1 MDRWSRVGRSGCV
14 EFVFQSGLRQQY
26 ERHYEAIGKKT
37 PAMFEALREAIVA
50 GAIPGGARL
59 PSTRGMAAWYGL
71 SRGSVNIAYEM
82 LAAEGYVGARA
93 GSGTYV
99 AYAPAVLRAAGKRAD
114 EAVPALAP
122 WAMRLSEVPD
132 RRPGERSEFD
142 LTPGLADAGLFP
154 TDAWKRV
161 MFEEVRRFAGRQYE
175 DAFAPEG
182 HAPLREAIARHLIRE
197 RGIATD
203 PEQVV
208 ITNGSMQAI
217 ALLCMLLVREGDP
230 VVVENPGYGGIVR
243 GVRTAGGLPVPAK
256 ADLKGIVPRN
266 WDARLLF
273 VTPARQFPTGAVL
286 SPARRKQLIEW
297 ASERE
302 AYIVED
308 DYDSEFRWGGRPAEP
323 LKTLD
328 REGRVIYLG
337 SFSKTIASDLR
348 IGYAV
353 VPQALAEPFRRAKY
367 WIEPHPSAIMEQRA
381 LARFMSEGGYAR
393 HLRAMQRTIGRRLAA
408 FRHALQEAAG
418 DCFELYPSDA
428 GLQLFARWRGD
439 PDGYARLKSEAAA
452 LGVTWA
458 DGSAY
463 WWHGEAPASA
473 LFGFAHLPEE
483 TLAEAVR
490 RIRAALDK
498 QTGG

>member
-1 MDRWSRVGRSGCV
+1 M
-14 EFVFQSGLRQQY
+14 EFVFQTGLLQRY
-26 ERHYEAIGKKT
+26 ERHYETIGKKT
-37 PAMFEALREAIVA
+37 PAMFEALREAIVT

-82 LAAEGYVGARA
+82 LAAEGYVGART

-99 AYAPAVLRAAGKRAD
+99 TYAPAVLRAPGKRAD
-114 EAVPALAP
+114 EAVPVLAP

-132 RRPGERSEFD
+132 RHGGAASEID
-142 LTPGLADAGLFP
+142 LNPGLADAGLFP

-161 MFEEVRRFAGRQYE
+161 MYEEVRRFAGRQYE
-175 DAFAPEG
+175 DAFVPEG
-182 HAPLREAIARHLIRE
+182 HMPLREAIAQHLVRE
-197 RGIATD
+197 RGIATTPD
-203 PEQVV
+203 QVV

-230 VVVENPGYGGIVR
+230 VVIENPSYAGIVR
-243 GVRTAGGLPVPAK
+243 GVRTAGGLPVPART
-256 ADLKGIVPRN
+256 DPEGIVPQP

-273 VTPARQFPTGAVL
+273 VTPGRQFPTGAVL

-297 ASERE
+297 ASERG

-308 DYDSEFRWGGRPAEP
+308 DYDSEFRWGGRPVEP

-328 REGRVIYLG
+328 REGRVVYLG

-381 LARFMSEGGYAR
+381 LARFMAEGGYAR
-393 HLRAMQRTIGRRLAA
+393 HLRAMQRAIGRRLAA
-408 FRHALQEAAG
+408 FRLALQDAVG
-418 DCFELYPSDA
+418 DDFELYPSDA
-428 GLQLFARWRGD
+428 GLQLFARWRGEAEA
-439 PDGYARLKSEAAA
+439 YKRLKREAGA

-458 DGSAY
+458 DGSSY
-463 WWHGEAPASA
+463 WWHGEGPASA

-490 RIRAALDK
+490 RIGAALDK
-498 QTGG
+498 

>member
-1 MDRWSRVGRSGCV
+1 MD
-14 EFVFQSGLRQQY
+14 FVYETELRRRY
-26 ERHYEAIGKKT
+26 DRHYEAIGKKT

-59 PSTRGMAAWYGL
+59 PSTREMAAGYGL

-82 LAAEGYVGARA
+82 LAAEGYVGARM

-99 AYAPAVLRAAGKRAD
+99 TYAPAVLRVSGKRPD
-114 EAVPALAP
+114 EAVPALTP
-122 WAMRLSEVPD
+122 WALRLSEVPG
-132 RRPGERSEFD
+132 RRLEERSEID
-142 LTPGLADAGLFP
+142 LSPRLADTGLFP

-161 MFEEVRRFAGRQYE
+161 MYEEVRQFAGRQYE
-175 DAFAPEG
+175 DAFVPEG
-182 HAPLREAIARHLIRE
+182 HQMLREAIARHVVRE
-197 RGIATD
+197 RGIAAG

-230 VVVENPGYGGIVR
+230 VVVENPSYGGIVR
-243 GVRTAGGLPVPAK
+243 GVQTAGGLPVPAK
-256 ADLKGIVPRN
+256 TDLEGIVPQD

-286 SPARRKQLIEW
+286 SPSRRKRLIEW

-302 AYIVED
+302 AYVVED
-308 DYDSEFRWGGRPAEP
+308 DYDSEFRWGGRPVEP
-323 LKTLD
+323 LKSLD
-328 REGRVIYLG
+328 REGRVVYLG

-393 HLRAMQRTIGRRLAA
+393 HLRVMQRTIGRRLAA
-408 FRHALQEAAG
+408 FRHDLQEEVG

-428 GLQLFARWRGD
+428 GLQLFARWRGE
-439 PDGYARLKSEAAA
+439 PEGYLRLKRNASA

-458 DGSAY
+458 DGSDF
-463 WWHGEAPASA
+463 WWDGAGPASA
-473 LFGFAHLPEE
+473 LFGFAHLPEA

-490 RIRAALDK
+490 RIRSALGK
-498 QTGG
+498 QAREWRKTP